1 MENDIL
7 YKLNKVAKEYTTS
20 KNLIRNINK
29 RYVDTFKIVSCEESG
44 CGYRVASVLDIGNNS
59 YKYKLYEKDNQVYF
73 KRIDSKDSYSLEDVS
88 QILRGGEVT
97 EISIDSL
104 TIKLDNL
111 TAEDYE
117 IMLKV
122 LGKR

>member
-73 KRIDSKDSYSLEDVS
+73 KRFDSKDSYSLEDIS
-88 QILRGGEVT
+88 QILRSGEVQT
-97 EISIDSL
+97 KIDSITITL
-104 TIKLDNL
+104 TDLN
-111 TAEDYE
+111 AEDYD
-117 IMLKV
+117 IMLKI

>member
-7 YKLNKVAKEYTTS
+7 YKLNKVAKEYTSS

-73 KRIDSKDSYSLEDVS
+73 KRFDSKDSYSLEDIS
-88 QILRGGEVT
+88 QILRSGEIET
-97 EISIDSL
+97 KIDSITITL
-104 TIKLDNL
+104 TDLS
-111 TAEDYE
+111 AEDYDL
-117 IMLKV
+117 MLKI

>member
-73 KRIDSKDSYSLEDVS
+73 KRFDSKDSYSLEDIS
-88 QILRGGEVT
+88 QILRSGEVQT
-97 EISIDSL
+97 KIDSITITL
-104 TIKLDNL
+104 TDLN
-111 TAEDYE
+111 AEDYN
-117 IMLKV
+117 IMLKI

>member
-44 CGYRVASVLDIGNNS
+44 CGYRVVSVLDIGNNS

-73 KRIDSKDSYSLEDVS
+73 KRFDSKDSYSLEDIS
-88 QILRGGEVT
+88 QILRSGEVQT
-97 EISIDSL
+97 KIDSITITL
-104 TIKLDNL
+104 TDLS
-111 TAEDYE
+111 AEDYD
-117 IMLKV
+117 IMLKI

>member
-73 KRIDSKDSYSLEDVS
+73 KRFDSKDAYSLEDIS
-88 QILRGGEVT
+88 QILRSGEVQT
-97 EISIDSL
+97 KIDSITITL
-104 TIKLDNL
+104 TDLN
-111 TAEDYE
+111 AEDYD
-117 IMLKV
+117 IMLKI